1 MSRSNFFQSEYLL
14 HPCPLPRPPATQI
27 ALEPT
32 LREAAEHG
40 GIAPI
45 TRPKRSRR
53 RGKVWKRD
61 SFGLK
66 PLQPIEIPQNRQ
78 SFVWKSLEKNDR
90 DLEKLGE
97 NAWRCAFVP
106 PPLPPP

>member
-1 MSRSNFFQSEYLL
+1 MHS
-14 HPCPLPRPPATQI
+14 PPAPATQI
-27 ALEPT
+27 ALEPK

-40 GIAPI
+40 GIALI
-45 TRPKRSRR
+45 TRPKGSRR

-61 SFGLK
+61 SFGLGA
-66 PLQPIEIPQNRQ
+66 LQPIEIPQNRQ

-97 NAWRCAFVP
+97 MQGG
-106 PPLPPP
+106 PPLFRHLRRLSGERRDCRC